1 MVDNDSL
8 EGWSAVSLTTVSIRE
23 DNLNKRPV
31 KDRALPHPPL
41 KEGLGPGNG
50 VTVMGEDHQAPVVAP
65 QEVARRTIRNCLERA
80 QGRMVLRKGECRD
93 LSPEPAPGSRTRI
106 HQGQGH
112 PCTLSLLRRHLGWL
126 HLVQS
131 TRDLETGPFLYRSG
145 SQPVHHEPFGDSNDP
160 SMVT

>member
-50 VTVMGEDHQAPVVAP
+50 ATVMGEDHQVPVV
-65 QEVARRTIRNCLERA
+65 V
-80 QGRMVLRKGECRD
+80 
-93 LSPEPAPGSRTRI
+93 
-106 HQGQGH
+106 
-112 PCTLSLLRRHLGWL
+112 
-126 HLVQS
+126 
-131 TRDLETGPFLYRSG
+131 
-145 SQPVHHEPFGDSNDP
+145 
-160 SMVT
+160 